1 MVSIIFSLSNLRL
14 SLDTTAQL
22 LIHEDRRAWSD
33 SRLQS
38 SADQIPPGSHDYKSI
53 VDEFHYQEKGNT
65 EDS

>member
-1 MVSIIFSLSNLRL
+1 MVSITLSLSNLRL

-38 SADQIPPGSHDYKSI
+38 SADKVPPGSHDYKST
-53 VDEFHYQEKGNT
+53 VDEFHYQEKGHT
-65 EDS
+65 EDT